1 MPRIR
6 QQILRVLSADAAKIA
21 RENSQ
26 NRKTNS
32 SKSLLWRTPTELK
45 DKKFSAKPVQ
55 WVGVEYNS
63 NIWGYVKISMVH
75 MQRKQCTV
83 TKVTG

>member
-45 DKKFSAKPVQ
+45 LERQ
-55 WVGVEYNS
+55 
-63 NIWGYVKISMVH
+63 KIFRQTRSMGWS
-75 MQRKQCTV
+75 RI
-83 TKVTG
+83 